1 MDLQC
6 LTQKEWLEADGMGGF
21 ASGTAAGLR
30 TRRYHALLLT
40 AVTPPTG
47 RVVLVNGFDAWVT
60 TSAGSVALSSQRY
73 APDVIHPDGARRI
86 ESFAHDPWPRWIFR
100 LDDGT
105 HIEHEVFVRHGSSM
119 TALSCRVHAP
129 HGTAWLT
136 VRPFLTGRDYHALHH
151 ENPAFQFTPAED
163 HARLTWSP
171 YPGVPGVVSLS
182 NGFYRHHPE
191 WYRNVLYTEE
201 RVRGLDDTE
210 DVASP
215 GELKWDVTD
224 QKAVWILASEKT
236 ERPPIS
242 QPQEIEQLFNTL
254 RASELRRRRKFVTP
268 LIRSADAYIVRRQH
282 RVASAEGQT
291 NTERGTTIIAGYPWF
306 TDWGRDT
313 FIALRGLCIATGRL
327 DVACHILREWANTI
341 SQGMVPNR
349 FPDGGNE
356 PEYNSVD
363 ASLWYIIALH
373 DYLCAAQRNHAKT
386 ATRDRTLFDES
397 IEAILSG
404 YAAGTRF
411 GIHLDTDGLLACGQ
425 TGVQLTWMDAKIGDR
440 VVTPRIGKPVEV
452 QALWLN
458 ALKIGGARSARW
470 RDIFQRGAATFEQR
484 FWCESGYLYD
494 VVDCDH
500 QKGAVDASFRP
511 NQIFAVGGLPYRVLQ
526 GPHAREVVEAV
537 EQRLWTPMGL
547 RSLAP
552 GEPGYVGV
560 YHGGVPERD
569 GAYHQGTVWP
579 WLAGPFIEAW
589 VRVHGET
596 AQVKRTARERWLDP
610 LLRHMNAA
618 DLGHLPEIADAEA
631 PYTPRGCPFQAWS
644 VGEAL
649 RVRMIV
655 TENSMKGPR
664 R

>member
-1 MDLQC
+1 
-6 LTQKEWLEADGMGGF
+6 
-21 ASGTAAGLR
+21 
-30 TRRYHALLLT
+30 
-40 AVTPPTG
+40 
-47 RVVLVNGFDAWVT
+47 
-60 TSAGSVALSSQRY
+60 
-73 APDVIHPDGARRI
+73 
-86 ESFAHDPWPRWIFR
+86 
-100 LDDGT
+100 
-105 HIEHEVFVRHGSSM
+105 
-119 TALSCRVHAP
+119 
-129 HGTAWLT
+129 
-136 VRPFLTGRDYHALHH
+136 
-151 ENPAFQFTPAED
+151 
-163 HARLTWSP
+163 
-171 YPGVPGVVSLS
+171 
-182 NGFYRHHPE
+182 
-191 WYRNVLYTEE
+191 
-201 RVRGLDDTE
+201 
-210 DVASP
+210 
-215 GELKWDVTD
+215 
-224 QKAVWILASEKT
+224 
-236 ERPPIS
+236 
-242 QPQEIEQLFNTL
+242 
-254 RASELRRRRKFVTP
+254 
-268 LIRSADAYIVRRQH
+268 
-282 RVASAEGQT
+282 
-291 NTERGTTIIAGYPWF
+291 
-306 TDWGRDT
+306 
-313 FIALRGLCIATGRL
+313 
-327 DVACHILREWANTI
+327 
-341 SQGMVPNR
+341 
-349 FPDGGNE
+349 
-356 PEYNSVD
+356 
-363 ASLWYIIALH
+363 LH

-397 IEAILSG
+397 IQAILSG
-404 YAAGTRF
+404 FAAGTRF

-500 QKGAVDASFRP
+500 QEGAVDTSFRP

-618 DLGHLPEIADAEA
+618 GLGHLPEIADAEA
-631 PYTPRGCPFQAWS
+631 PYTTRGCPFQAWS

-655 TENSMKGPR
+655 TENSMKGPGR
-664 R
+664 